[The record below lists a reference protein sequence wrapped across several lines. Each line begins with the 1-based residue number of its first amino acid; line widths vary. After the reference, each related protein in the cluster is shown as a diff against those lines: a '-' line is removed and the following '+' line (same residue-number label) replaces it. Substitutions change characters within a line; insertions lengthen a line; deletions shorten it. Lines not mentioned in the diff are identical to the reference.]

1 MQDIDIPDRID
12 SYSETEQYLDQEM
25 YGNDEEEANME
36 TTSYAIV
43 KLKNH
48 MALLLMVIQ
57 VSFFLTEFIKLL
69 LLVGQMQDSSRVSY
83 LDFSSIAQVWFST
96 RINFWESRV
105 E

>member
-1 MQDIDIPDRID
+1 MMQDIDIPDRID
-12 SYSETEQYLDQEM
+12 SYSETEQYLDHEM

-57 VSFFLTEFIKLL
+57 VSFFF
-69 LLVGQMQDSSRVSY
+69 D
-83 LDFSSIAQVWFST
+83 
-96 RINFWESRV
+96 RIY
-105 E
+105 